1 MHFGVWDH
9 FERRPGIGV
18 PEQYHAKLALL
29 QAAEQLGF
37 ECYHLAE
44 HHLSPLDLAPSPNV
58 FLAALAASTRTL
70 RIGAMVYILPLYH
83 PVRLLQ
89 ELAMLDNLSAGRLEI
104 GVGRGIRA
112 AEHEWF
118 GLDPTAGRAHH
129 EEMLELLVSAFTTG
143 RLEYHGQYVEVPPAA
158 LDVLPVQRPYPPLWY
173 AGGIEYAARRRLNVL
188 ARTADDV
195 ARYWKLLDAA
205 ADDSATQLNPH
216 LATPTAGLTRH
227 VVVRRSLPEA
237 IAVARRAWPAFQHN
251 WRATPLRLPDGRV
264 TRADEDFETV
274 LAEGTRLLVGTP
286 ETVVTFLA
294 DAAARLHGHPDLY
307 FAPAFQWGDLTFDE
321 SLESMTR
328 FAADVMPAFQ
338 TLPSTAAG
346 R

>member
-1 MHFGVWDH
+1 
-9 FERRPGIGV
+9 
-18 PEQYHAKLALL
+18 
-29 QAAEQLGF
+29 
-37 ECYHLAE
+37 
-44 HHLSPLDLAPSPNV
+44 
-58 FLAALAASTRTL
+58 
-70 RIGAMVYILPLYH
+70 MVYILPLYH
-83 PVRLLQ
+83 PVRLVQ
-89 ELAMLDNLSAGRLEI
+89 ELCMLDNLSAGRLEI

-143 RLEYHGQYVEVPPAA
+143 RPRVPRAFFEMPPAP

-173 AGGIEYAARRRLNVL
+173 AGGIEYAARRRLNLL
-188 ARTADDV
+188 ARTPDDV
-195 ARYWKLLDAA
+195 ARYWAA
-205 ADDSATQLNPH
+205 PRRGGRRRGDQLNPH

-227 VVVRRSLPEA
+227 VVVRRSLAEA
-237 IAVARRAWPAFQHN
+237 VAVARRAWPAFQHN

-264 TRADEDFETV
+264 TRADEDFDTV

-286 ETVVTFLA
+286 ATVL
-294 DAAARLHGHPDLY
+294 DLSGPGRGPAARAAQLY

-321 SLESMTR
+321 SLASMTR
-328 FAADVMPAFQ
+328 FAADVMPAFRRC
-338 TLPSTAAG
+338 PSTAAG